1 MVAADLALYQAKESG
16 RDRISVYEPKPGEDI
31 RYEVR
36 AAWSR
41 RIRGGLDEDLFV
53 PYRQPIMSLATR
65 TVTQYELLA
74 RLLNDD
80 GKPIGPAAF
89 LATAE
94 RSGVVRELDRR
105 MVTFAI
111 DLIGRSQASGAP
123 LSYEVNLSARSLAD
137 EDLPSFISRSIE
149 QGGIDPSLLVFEI
162 TETAAIANMEQ
173 ARSFANRLRQQGC
186 GFALDDFGAG
196 FASFYYLKH
205 IPLDAL
211 KIDGDFVRHL
221 RSNATDQ
228 IVVRH
233 MAEIASSL
241 QLTTIAEYVE
251 DAETLEMLA
260 GFGVDA
266 VQGFHVGIPEP
277 AYDVEALRLPDETA
291 SERTDGP
298 VSEPA

>member
-1 MVAADLALYQAKESG
+1 LETRK
-16 RDRISVYEPKPGEDI
+16 IS
-31 RYEVR
+31 
-36 AAWSR
+36 
-41 RIRGGLDEDLFV
+41 
-53 PYRQPIMSLATR
+53 
-65 TVTQYELLA
+65 QYELLA
-74 RLLNDD
+74 RLLNEE
-80 GKPIGPAAF
+80 GKPIAPAAF

-111 DLIGRSQASGAP
+111 DLISRSQSNGQP
-123 LSYEVNLSARSLAD
+123 ISYEVNLSARSLAD
-137 EDLPSFISRSIE
+137 EELPSFISKSIE

-173 ARSFANRLRQQGC
+173 ARSFANLLRQQGC
-186 GFALDDFGAG
+186 RFALDDFGAG

-233 MAEIASSL
+233 MAEIAASL
-241 QLTTIAEYVE
+241 HLTTIAEFVE

-260 GFGVDA
+260 DYGVDA
-266 VQGFHVGIPEP
+266 VQGFHVGAPEP
-277 AYDVEALRLPDETA
+277 AYDVETLRLPAEA
-291 SERTDGP
+291 APERTDGP